1 MSYTSNLVD
10 AFKIMNLNE
19 TDEKQMVGYL
29 SRAKMADRVFKFIGN
44 LNVIAD
50 EDNKKL
56 IITEKI
62 ENEKN
67 EHIYVCYKCKDSATM
82 NNMMKINITQLQ
94 EKKCIHA
101 KLSEILFGNAKTK
114 KDPVEESINT
124 IDVLKDRG

>member
-29 SRAKMADRVFKFIGN
+29 SRAKMADRVFSSIGN
-44 LNVIAD
+44 LNVITD

-67 EHIYVCYKCKDSATM
+67 EHIYVCHKCKDSATM
-82 NNMMKINITQLQ
+82 NNMMKINITEL
-94 EKKCIHA
+94 
-101 KLSEILFGNAKTK
+101 
-114 KDPVEESINT
+114 
-124 IDVLKDRG
+124 